1 MKILIVDLTHGGTI
15 LASEFSKKQN
25 CKVFAWDIYHT
36 LSEEDKSSLEV
47 QGIELVD
54 ESFYEDLFNEN
65 ISIESDKFN
74 ISQESDNFNIS
85 LEKDNSKL
93 LVVAPV
99 HCNLPHP
106 PQMTHHQAVGFLLKD
121 KIKVPIIEITGVK
134 GKTSTAAMLKE
145 IYRDENPLILSSL
158 GVEVVSGGEEI
169 TLQRDISIT
178 PASII
183 TAWELAQE
191 FYKDKKFHKDKFCT
205 DKIPGVGIC
214 IFESSLGGTGLADVG
229 VITNIAEDYTI
240 AKGSSSA
247 SKAKLQ
253 MFESKLVVCDN
264 DSYQEIYSHYTS
276 VNPHTSVN
284 HVSAS
289 INTKTNTFSI
299 GGGDNNVNVKAQKIN
314 YGLHKTVFHVE
325 VTDVKTINGKSINT
339 SFEVS
344 TFAPAQH
351 HLENTLSAITAALS
365 MGTSTDSV
373 IKGLENFN
381 GLPGRTS
388 LCNRGEMTIIQEIN
402 PGINVTAVKKAVDMI
417 KGYEKPALIMGG
429 SYGVTC
435 EEIDEKSLSN
445 FLADMNDDVF
455 LILTGDLG
463 RSIWEKMGKNYN
475 YRNNIEDAINEVDKA
490 GMKNILLVY
499 RSNFSELSMR

>member
-1 MKILIVDLTHGGTI
+1 MRILVVDMTHGGTI

-36 LSEEDKSSLEV
+36 LSKEDKSALEV

-54 ESFYEDLFNEN
+54 ESFYESYFNEN
-65 ISIESDKFN
+65 LSYGDDISGDD
-74 ISQESDNFNIS
+74 ISGNDTSRDN
-85 LEKDNSKL
+85 NSEL

-106 PQMTHHQAVGFLLKD
+106 PHMTHHQAVGFLLKD
-121 KIKVPIIEITGVK
+121 MITVPVIEITGVK

-145 IYRDENPLILSSL
+145 IYLDENPLILSSL
-158 GVEVVSGGEEI
+158 GIEVVNIGEEI

-183 TAWELAQE
+183 TAWKRAQE
-191 FYKDKKFHKDKFCT
+191 FYKDKKFHKSKFCT

-240 AKGSSSA
+240 ARGSSSA

-253 MFESKLVVCDN
+253 MFDSKIVVCDN
-264 DSYQEIYSHYTS
+264 DSYQEIYS
-276 VNPHTSVN
+276 N
-284 HVSAS
+284 HPPL
-289 INTKTNTFSI
+289 NQKTNTFSI
-299 GGGDNNVNVKAQKIN
+299 GGGENDNVNVKAQDIN
-314 YGLHKTVFHVE
+314 YGLHKTVFQVE
-325 VTDVKTINGKSINT
+325 VTDLQTINGKLINT
-339 SFEVS
+339 TFEVS

-351 HLENTLSAITAALS
+351 HLENTLSAIAASLS
-365 MGTSTDSV
+365 LGTPTESV
-373 IKGLENFN
+373 IKGLENFS

-388 LCNRGEMTIIQEIN
+388 LSKRGELTVIQEIN
-402 PGINVTAVKKAVDMI
+402 PGINVTAVKKAVSMI
-417 KGYEKPALIMGG
+417 RDYEKPALILGG

-435 EEIDEKSLSN
+435 EEIDEKSLSD
-445 FLADMNDDVF
+445 FLVDLNDDIF
-455 LILTGDLG
+455 LILTGDMG
-463 RSIWEKMGKNYN
+463 RSVWEMMGKY
-475 YRNNIEDAINEVDKA
+475 YIYHNNIELALNEAEKA
-490 GMKNILLVY
+490 GAKNILLIY
-499 RSNFSELSMR
+499 RSNFSELSRR